1 MAQRVNIYDT
11 DDYKKIYDSLTTE
24 NDKVKRMLASKQFY
38 KDHPDLKPER
48 KAKKQRQNYDSLSYL
63 KELHGDKLVDMIS
76 KSNDENYNV
85 NFKNGKIT
93 KKRASKSIVAENN
106 DTQPENTETQ
116 PENTEMKQSE
126 E

>member
-1 MAQRVNIYDT
+1 
-11 DDYKKIYDSLTTE
+11 
-24 NDKVKRMLASKQFY
+24 MLASKEFY
-38 KDHPDLKPER
+38 KLHPDFKPER
-48 KAKKQRQNYDSLSYL
+48 KAKKVKQNYDSLSYL

-93 KKRASKSIVAENN
+93 KKRVSKSIAVE
-106 DTQPENTETQ
+106 PSENTPETNQ
-116 PENTEMKQSE
+116 ETNQE